1 MNIFTKQKQKQTHR
15 HRNRLVVAKR
25 DGRENGMKWEFGA
38 SGCKL
43 LYFEWVNNNVLLY
56 RTGNYIQSPGKDD
69 DENNIKKEC
78 MCLCITESLCCT
90 PEIGITLKLNSMLLN
105 KKVLSYRRLEFNL
118 SYHQNLHKSFNKV
131 SLSGGIS

>member
-1 MNIFTKQKQKQTHR
+1 MGGGTGT
-15 HRNRLVVAKR
+15 
-25 DGRENGMKWEFGA
+25 DWEFGV

-43 LYFEWVNNNVLLY
+43 LHLEWIDNKVLLY
-56 RTGNYIQSPGKDD
+56 STGNYIQSPGKDD